1 MIAKATR
8 SGARRAHSEGIS
20 WEKGRE
26 GGAGSRRGVR
36 RLPSRS
42 TDAGGTSLARA
53 DRSRDNHAARF
64 DKRRAQAHTAAFA
77 FFQPVP
83 NKRTEQAMAAGF
95 ADIFVQMAILFAVG
109 AAGYAAKRLRL
120 MDEDFDKKLSKLILN
135 ISLPAM
141 ILASVLTA
149 ESLPSPSQVLW
160 TMAVACLSYVVL
172 IAVGFAVTAALRVPH
187 GSRGAY
193 RFMLVFGNTGFL
205 GYPVIMAIFGAQ
217 GVILATIF
225 NLAFNCLVFT
235 VGVWFLAQ
243 DNEYGVKVKMGPK
256 AFLSPS
262 IVSCAAALALTF
274 ANAHGVPVVGE
285 ALDTLGSLTTPAAM
299 MIIGSS
305 LANMPV
311 RELIGGPR
319 LAAAALVRL
328 VVTPL
333 LIWLA
338 FRFFVDDPLLLGV
351 LVVISAMPVATNGTM
366 LSYQYG
372 GDVRTMAQ
380 GTFLTTVCSLVTIP
394 LLAVFLGM

>member
-1 MIAKATR
+1 
-8 SGARRAHSEGIS
+8 
-20 WEKGRE
+20 
-26 GGAGSRRGVR
+26 
-36 RLPSRS
+36 
-42 TDAGGTSLARA
+42 
-53 DRSRDNHAARF
+53 
-64 DKRRAQAHTAAFA
+64 
-77 FFQPVP
+77 
-83 NKRTEQAMAAGF
+83 MAAGF

-172 IAVGFAVTAALRVPH
+172 IAVGFGRDGGAARSARQPRRVPVH
-187 GSRGAY
+187 AGVRQH
-193 RFMLVFGNTGFL
+193 GFL
-205 GYPVIMAIFGAQ
+205 GYPLIMAIFGAQ

-319 LAAAALVRL
+319 LARPRWCA
-328 VVTPL
+328 
-333 LIWLA
+333 WLS
-338 FRFFVDDPLLLGV
+338 RRCSYGLR
-351 LVVISAMPVATNGTM
+351 SA
-366 LSYQYG
+366 S
-372 GDVRTMAQ
+372 
-380 GTFLTTVCSLVTIP
+380 S
-394 LLAVFLGM
+394 